1 MYCQDNSLIISLGYL
16 DNRIYNWDLFMS
28 KSNKNKR
35 HFMEDSFET
44 YRKIRK
50 PMPKPS
56 KAILTKVDEISNNR
70 KFDWRDALEDND

>member
-1 MYCQDNSLIISLGYL
+1 MG
-16 DNRIYNWDLFMS
+16 
-28 KSNKNKR
+28 KSNKSKR

-56 KAILTKVDEISNNR
+56 KVILTKVDDVGKNR
-70 KFDWRDALEDND
+70 KFDWRDALENND

>member
-1 MYCQDNSLIISLGYL
+1 MGKN
-16 DNRIYNWDLFMS
+16 N
-28 KSNKNKR
+28 KSKR

-56 KAILTKVDEISNNR
+56 KVILTKVDDIGKSR